1 MRMFKVTACV
11 PSQTRIR
18 TQRELQNTYFTKLV
32 PYDNWFREQQRIMK
46 MGGKI
51 IKVEL
56 ATGKQGANTGLL
68 QLPLVLKVVRS
79 CKEGKT
85 SFFYVLNSMQV
96 CGWSFATDI
105 QVKPFATYSKI

>member
-11 PSQTRIR
+11 PSQSRTR

-51 IKVEL
+51 VKVEL
-56 ATGKQGANTGLL
+56 ATGKQGTNTGL
-68 QLPLVLKVVRS
+68 S
-79 CKEGKT
+79 
-85 SFFYVLNSMQV
+85 
-96 CGWSFATDI
+96 
-105 QVKPFATYSKI
+105 